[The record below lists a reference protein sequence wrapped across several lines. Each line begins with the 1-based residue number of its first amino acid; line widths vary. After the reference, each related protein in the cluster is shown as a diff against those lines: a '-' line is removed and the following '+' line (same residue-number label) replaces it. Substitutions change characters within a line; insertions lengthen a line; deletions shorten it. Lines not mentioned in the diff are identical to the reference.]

1 MSIEPTDPRSA
12 STDGQPRLCRRTLF
26 GGAGA
31 VAAAAVLSACGAES
45 EGTERASTD
54 SAPAAPTTPPEPGP
68 DATGGAAAAD
78 IPVGSGVLFA
88 DRRLVVTQP
97 VAGDYRAFVALCT
110 HSGCNITGVEA
121 DEIVC
126 DCHGSRFRLDGTV
139 SRGPARKPLKARPAA
154 ARGADVVVD

>member
-1 MSIEPTDPRSA
+1 MSIDPTDRRPA
-12 STDGQPRLCRRTLF
+12 PTGGQPRLCRRALF

-31 VAAAAVLSACGAES
+31 VAAAAVLSACG
-45 EGTERASTD
+45 TETEETGST
-54 SAPAAPTTPPEPGP
+54 PAAPTTPPEPGP
-68 DATGGAAAAD
+68 DAAVVAAAAD

-121 DEIVC
+121 EEIVC

-139 SRGPARKPLKARPAA
+139 SRGPARKPLKARPAG

>member
-1 MSIEPTDPRSA
+1 MSIEPTHRGPA
-12 STDGQPRLCRRTLF
+12 ATDEAPGQPRLCRRALF

-31 VAAAAVLSACGAES
+31 VAAAAVLSACGAEADQS
-45 EGTERASTD
+45 GADGTS
-54 SAPAAPTTPPEPGP
+54 AAPTTPPEPGP
-68 DATGGAAAAD
+68 DAAVVAAAAD

-88 DRRLVVTQP
+88 DKRLVVTQP

-139 SRGPARKPLKARPAA
+139 SKGPARKPLKARPAA
-154 ARGADVVVD
+154 ARGADIVVD